1 MKICSLL
8 PSGTEIAFALGL
20 GDQVVGVTELCDYPP
35 EAGTKY
41 VVSRSLVDPSV
52 LTSAE
57 VEQRMKEF
65 AASGKSTYAL
75 DTDWLARENPNLI
88 LTQDLCHFCD
98 VDASE
103 VLEAAAVCVNDP
115 EVLVLSPRTLP
126 EIFGTI
132 QRVGDAAGIR
142 TRAEELVESLEYR
155 VSEVTRKVARASHRP
170 RVLSLEGIDPLV
182 SGGHWIPDMKI
193 AAGGKDEMFSPGC
206 AATRLDWSQVLS
218 YDPEMLF
225 LILCSSDLKRS
236 LREVHWLARQDG
248 WWDLEAVKTGQVYM
262 LDHIYYSRPGPRIV
276 KGVEILAQ
284 ITHPELFSGL
294 IPPEMVVKLEPL
306 AGGRCTTEELAGH
319 FYPYPSR

>member
-20 GDQVVGVTELCDYPP
+20 GDQVVGVTDLCDYPP

-41 VVSRSLVDPSV
+41 VVSHSLVDPSV

-57 VEQRMKEF
+57 VEQKMREF
-65 AASGKSTYAL
+65 ADSGKSTYAL
-75 DTDWLARENPNLI
+75 DTDWLARENPDLI

-103 VLEAAAVCVNDP
+103 VLEAAAVCVNHP
-115 EVLVLSPRTLP
+115 EVLVLSPRTLS

-132 QRVGDAAGIR
+132 RRVGDAAGVSA
-142 TRAEELVESLEYR
+142 RAEELMESLERR
-155 VSEVTRKVARASHRP
+155 VNEVIKKVAKASHRP
-170 RVLSLEGIDPLV
+170 RVMSLEGIDPLV

-193 AAGGKDEMFSPGC
+193 AAGGMDEMFSPGC
-206 AATRLDWSQVLS
+206 PATRLDWDQVLS
-218 YDPEMLF
+218 YDLEMLF

-248 WWDLEAVKTGQVYM
+248 WWELEAVKTGQVYM
-262 LDHIYYSRPGPRIV
+262 IDHIYYSRPGPRVV

-284 ITHPELFSGL
+284 ITHPEIFSGL
-294 IPPEMVVKLEPL
+294 IPAEMVVKLEPL
-306 AGGRCTTEELAGH
+306 AGVRCAPQELASYFH
-319 FYPYPSR
+319 AYPSH